1 MTMRLDVGRGTRALR
16 GGDAREQ
23 VALRC
28 VVRRRCSQR
37 SVSRITPSRMDV
49 RHALSNG
56 TWNRTRRHVVK
67 VWERA
72 GARAGSGVHPA
83 HWKGGG

>member
-67 VWERA
+67 GL
-72 GARAGSGVHPA
+72 GASGSSGGQWSPA
-83 HWKGGG
+83 SPLEGGG